1 MPSRVRGFCQLGRF
15 HNIEVE
21 DNVTCYL
28 EWANGATGVFISSTG
43 EAPGTNR
50 FEIVGT
56 RGKLVLE
63 NNKLTFTRN
72 NADMIEF
79 SKAAKIG
86 FAKPEVWNCEIPF
99 ENAPNAHATIMQN
112 FVEAILDGTPLIAPG
127 DHGLGSVELANV
139 LQIGRAHV

>member
-21 DNVTCYL
+21 DNVTAYL
-28 EWANGATGVFISSTG
+28 EWPNGATGVFVTSTG

-72 NADMIEF
+72 DADMIEF
-79 SKAAKIG
+79 SKTAKSRLRETRG
-86 FAKPEVWNCEIPF
+86 LERGHPVRERRRTP
-99 ENAPNAHATIMQN
+99 HAILMQN
-112 FVEAILDGTPLIAPG
+112 FVDAILDGDA
-127 DHGLGSVELANV
+127 A
-139 LQIGRAHV
+139 